1 MIRKYRIRKELMKRT
16 FQGQQTKKLLTFI
29 IACLF
34 QANLAGADEAKNC
47 SAIEK
52 EINQESTLATASFFA
67 NERNKPG
74 SIRYESGSMLE
85 KAEMNLPKAEK
96 PSDLCPAGCQISEK
110 PEIIFK
116 AIPNKFLTDYS
127 QYDKCQKLLEET
139 EKTPFN
145 YNEQFASIGEV
156 ESWFSDFSRG
166 NGSDG
171 KDLYNKCSGDCSPQY
186 ELIISNSGAKVD
198 LDAEVV
204 CGHERDKKDNQYE
217 ISYGYRWTCEK
228 N

>member
-1 MIRKYRIRKELMKRT
+1 MNRTLRGQHMKI
-16 FQGQQTKKLLTFI
+16 FLTVM

-47 SAIEK
+47 LSAEK
-52 EINQESTLATASFFA
+52 DIKQESTLATASFFA

-85 KAEMNLPKAEK
+85 RAEKNLSKAEK
-96 PSDLCPAGCQISEK
+96 PSDSCPAGCQISEK

-116 AIPNKFLTDYS
+116 AIPHKFLTNYS

-145 YNEQFASIGEV
+145 YKEQFDSISGV

-166 NGSDG
+166 KGSDG
-171 KDLYNKCSGDCSPQY
+171 KDLYSKCSGDCSPQY
-186 ELIISNSGAKVD
+186 ELIISNNGGKLD
-198 LDAEVV
+198 LDAEVI
-204 CGHERDKKDNQYE
+204 CGHERDKQDNQYE
-217 ISYGYRWTCEK
+217 LSYSYRWICQ
-228 N
+228 